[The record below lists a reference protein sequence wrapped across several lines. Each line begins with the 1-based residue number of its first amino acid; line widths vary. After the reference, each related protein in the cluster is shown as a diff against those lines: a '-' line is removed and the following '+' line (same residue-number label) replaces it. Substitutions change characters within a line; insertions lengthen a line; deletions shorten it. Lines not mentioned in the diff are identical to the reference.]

1 MTDRE
6 DRFATF
12 EEVQAAFDGVRLS
25 VARSY
30 RAALEFLYHG
40 HPDDEPRPVY
50 LEDGV
55 LRVQIPLKHM
65 ESADEHIG
73 RILAEVL
80 AELTKTSQ
88 ALEIVFV
95 PRLTTK

>member
-25 VARSY
+25 AARSY

-65 ESADEHIG
+65 ESAWLRPLDPPAAVG
-73 RILAEVL
+73 R
-80 AELTKTSQ
+80 KTSSPRP
-88 ALEIVFV
+88 AL
-95 PRLTTK
+95 PDR